1 MVADRL
7 DMRALLLVCLA
18 CNAAGCNG
26 AVPTAAPNPQ
36 KAQVRQTPGAAH
48 RYVKH
53 IVIVVQENRSFDNLF
68 SGFPGADAPR
78 FGYAGKRKVVL
89 HATALENPG
98 NIENNW
104 RDAISGW
111 NGGKMNGFEHEHFY
125 GGPLNFAYAYVP
137 RDESAPYWAM
147 ARQYVL
153 ADRMFP
159 TEFGPSYTAHLSL
172 IAANTDIKPTPIAE
186 VDAPDQLPWGCDAPA
201 GTRSFTLNVARVERF
216 NGPFPCFSDFP
227 TIADR
232 LDAAGVS
239 WKYYASPLSQIG
251 GQVWSEFDSI
261 RAVRYGADW
270 KNVISPQTRI
280 LRDVTGGELADVS
293 WVTPDWKDSD
303 HTGSGYN
310 RGPSWVS
317 SIVNAIGESPYWKST
332 AVFVLWDD
340 WGGWYDNAPP
350 PQLDFRGLGIRVPC
364 IVISPYARIA
374 RRAKEGYVSHTQY
387 EFGSIL
393 KFVEEIFNL
402 PPIGPPSRGFTDTRA
417 ASMLDAFDFTQAP
430 RAFMPIH
437 APYPPA
443 AFVEER
449 PSYVPPDS
457 D

>member
-1 MVADRL
+1 VFADRVDL
-7 DMRALLLVCLA
+7 PVLLFA
-18 CNAAGCNG
+18 CVVLCTGCG
-26 AVPTAAPNPQ
+26 SQSVPFAAPP
-36 KAQVRQTPGAAH
+36 TGGAAA

-53 IVIVVQENRSFDNLF
+53 IVIVIQENRSFDNLF
-68 SGFPGADAPR
+68 SDFPGADAPR
-78 FGYAGKRKVVL
+78 LGYAGKKRIPL
-89 HATALENPG
+89 HPTALENPG

-111 NGGKMNGFEHEHFY
+111 NHGKMNGFAHEHFY
-125 GGPLNFAYAYVP
+125 GGPPYFAYAYVP
-137 RDESAPYWAM
+137 RRESAPYWAM
-147 ARQYVL
+147 AREWVL

-186 VDAPDQLPWGCDAPA
+186 VDAPDTLKWGCEAPP
-201 GTRSFTLNVARVERF
+201 GTRTYTLDVRRIERY
-216 NGPFPCFSDFP
+216 NGPFPCFDHFP

-232 LDAAGVS
+232 LDAAGIS
-239 WKYYASPLSQIG
+239 WKYYAAPLSGIG
-251 GQVWSEFDSI
+251 EVWSEFSSI
-261 RAVRYGADW
+261 RATYYGADW

-280 LRDVTGGELADVS
+280 LRDVAAGRLAEVS

-310 RGPSWVS
+310 SGPSWVT

-332 AVFVLWDD
+332 AIVVLWDD
-340 WGGWYDNAPP
+340 WGGWYDNVPP

-364 IVISPYARIA
+364 IVISPYARVA
-374 RRAKEGYVSHTQY
+374 PGAKAGYVSHTQY

-393 KFVEEIFNL
+393 KFVEQVFGL

-417 ASMLDAFDFTQAP
+417 ASMLDVFDFTQAP
-430 RAFMPIH
+430 RPFERIP
-437 APYPPA
+437 APYPESR
-443 AFVEER
+443 FLNEK
-449 PSYVPPDS
+449 PSFIPPDS